1 MGACM
6 STEAARRK
14 VIVVGLEGA
23 GKSSLA
29 LVVERPGAFTKAP
42 ATIPS
47 GQVSVVN
54 REYRGLRFTFWDLGG
69 GAPLRPYW
77 RHHFVG
83 AQAVVFVVDASAPD
97 MLDEAREALRAC
109 ATDDQLS
116 WPPFCVLV
124 NKADAPGAMALSDVT
139 AALEVDEILGESRQ
153 WTAISTSTAT
163 DPPKGIQQCMDW
175 LVENTKP
182 L

>member
-6 STEAARRK
+6 STESARRK

-139 AALEVDEILGESRQ
+139 AALEVDE
-153 WTAISTSTAT
+153 
-163 DPPKGIQQCMDW
+163 
-175 LVENTKP
+175 
-182 L
+182 